1 MYNVVYVKKKTGDM
15 YETDTSDSY
24 EEIVECFYNRISL
37 AETLKYK
44 VEMNQHPYTFAN
56 LIDNERPVGYFLI
69 DKEREE
75 YFSGINQ
82 RSGKR

>member
-44 VEMNQHPYTFAN
+44 VEMHQHPYTFAN

-69 DKEREE
+69 EE
-75 YFSGINQ
+75 GESDDTSND
-82 RSGKR
+82 

>member
-69 DKEREE
+69 EE
-75 YFSGINQ
+75 EESDDTSND
-82 RSGKR
+82 

>member
-15 YETDTSDSY
+15 YETDTSDSF
-24 EEIVECFYNRISL
+24 EEILECFYNRISL

-69 DKEREE
+69 EE
-75 YFSGINQ
+75 AESDDTSND
-82 RSGKR
+82 

>member
-1 MYNVVYVKKKTGDM
+1 MYNVVYVKQKTGDM

-44 VEMNQHPYTFAN
+44 VEMHQHPYTFAN

-69 DKEREE
+69 EE
-75 YFSGINQ
+75 AESDDTSND
-82 RSGKR
+82 

>member
-1 MYNVVYVKKKTGDM
+1 MYNVVYVKQKTGHM

-69 DKEREE
+69 EE
-75 YFSGINQ
+75 AESDDTSND
-82 RSGKR
+82 

>member
-69 DKEREE
+69 EE
-75 YFSGINQ
+75 AESDDTSND
-82 RSGKR
+82 

>member
-1 MYNVVYVKKKTGDM
+1 MYNVVYVKQKTGYM

-69 DKEREE
+69 EE
-75 YFSGINQ
+75 AESDDTSND
-82 RSGKR
+82 